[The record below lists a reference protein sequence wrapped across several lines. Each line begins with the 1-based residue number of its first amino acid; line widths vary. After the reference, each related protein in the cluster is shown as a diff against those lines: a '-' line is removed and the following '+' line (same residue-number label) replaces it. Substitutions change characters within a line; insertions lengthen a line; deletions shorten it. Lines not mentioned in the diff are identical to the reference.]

1 MCNFSTHLLSAPD
14 DYQAVNASYTI
25 PVGSTELFVN
35 FSIASD
41 SVTENPESLRVT
53 LSDPSVGAT
62 IADLDAV
69 STVNVID
76 QQGMM
81 NMHEVTCHCA

>member
-1 MCNFSTHLLSAPD
+1 MYFFHSAPG

-25 PVGSTELFVN
+25 LIGSTELFVN

-41 SVTENPESLRVT
+41 SVTENPESLQVT
-53 LSDPSVGAT
+53 LSDPSLGAT
-62 IADLDAV
+62 ITDSDAV
-69 STVNVID
+69 STVNIID

-81 NMHEVTCHCA
+81 NIQEITYHCA